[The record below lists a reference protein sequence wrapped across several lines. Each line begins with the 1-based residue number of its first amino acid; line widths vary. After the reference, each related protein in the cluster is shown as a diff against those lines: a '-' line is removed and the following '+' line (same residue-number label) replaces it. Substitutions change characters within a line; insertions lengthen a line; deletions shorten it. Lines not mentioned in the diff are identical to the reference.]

1 MRIIVNILLW
11 VTWESGLPLWHKVFY
26 WFPDLSWG
34 ATKVSPHFFCHSEFL
49 SLSPWLKARLA
60 RSIHPEN
67 IKLNG
72 ICWNT
77 VEFKLKYDRKMR
89 QSLKKMSD
97 SQSNTWNMHS
107 HLCDHQPVLL
117 FNTKKGVHLNKIW
130 VLSVMRD
137 EHIEHI
143 LMIFL
148 RKYCEQQL
156 FRRG

>member
-11 VTWESGLPLWHKVFY
+11 VIWESGLPLWHKVFY

-34 ATKVSPHFFCHSEFL
+34 AAKVSPHFFSHSKFL

-89 QSLKKMSD
+89 QSLKKMSHSPTHETCTPISVTI
-97 SQSNTWNMHS
+97 SQFFYLTLNPLS
-107 HLCDHQPVLL
+107 
-117 FNTKKGVHLNKIW
+117 VHLNKIW